1 MDIWTVEKARAWVKS
16 EQHGNQTDRCENET
30 SMKNF

>member
-1 MDIWTVEKARAWVKS
+1 MDIWTVEKARVGVVS
-16 EQHGNQTDRCENET
+16 EQHGNQIDRRENET